1 MQLNFNQ
8 ILLQP
13 GQALLLKD
21 IDWSMFEALLE
32 ELGDE
37 RATRISYSGGM
48 LEIMTPLAI
57 HESDKELIGDLIKII
72 LEEMNLE
79 FWALGSTTFKNAQM
93 AQAVEPDQCFYI
105 AHETAVRKK
114 ERIDLTVD
122 PPPDLAIEID
132 ITARSR
138 FDNYEKLGVPE
149 VWRYD
154 GKNLEINVLQEGCY
168 VVAERSR
175 LFPHL
180 PLRAIIPDAI
190 AQSHETGRN
199 ATMRKFRAWV
209 RTQVRQNQG
218 LTGEE

>member
-1 MQLNFNQ
+1 MQLSFKQ

-13 GQALLLKD
+13 GQVLLLKD
-21 IDWSMFEALLE
+21 IDWSAFEAILT
-32 ELGDE
+32 ELSDE
-37 RATRISYSGGM
+37 RAARISYSRGM

-57 HESDKELIGDLIKII
+57 HESDKELIGDFIKII
-72 LEEMNLE
+72 LEEMDLE
-79 FWALGSTTFKNAQM
+79 FWALGSTTFKNASM

-105 AHETAVRKK
+105 AHESAVRKK

-154 GKNLEINVLQEGCY
+154 GKNLEINVLQEGDY
-168 VVAERSR
+168 VVADRSR

-180 PLRAIIPDAI
+180 PLSEAI
-190 AQSHETGRN
+190 ATAIAHSHEKGRN
-199 ATMRKFRAWV
+199 ATMRQFRAWV
-209 RTQVRQNQG
+209 RTKVRPAP
-218 LTGEE
+218 

>member
-37 RATRISYSGGM
+37 RAARVSYSGGM

-57 HESDKELIGDLIKII
+57 HESDKELIGDLIKIV

-105 AHETAVRKK
+105 AHEAAVRKK

-154 GKNLEINVLQEGCY
+154 GKNLEINVLQEGHY
-168 VVAERSR
+168 VVAESSQ

-180 PLRAIIPDAI
+180 PLSEIIPDYI
-190 AQSHETGRN
+190 AQSQETGRN
-199 ATMRKFRAWV
+199 TTMRKFRAWV
-209 RTQVRQNQG
+209 RTQT
-218 LTGEE
+218 L

>member
-21 IDWSMFEALLE
+21 INWFTFESLLE

-37 RATRISYSGGM
+37 RAARISYSGGM

-57 HESDKELIGDLIKII
+57 HESDKELIGDLVKII
-72 LEEMNLE
+72 LEEMDLE
-79 FWALGSTTFKNAQM
+79 FWALGSTTFKNAWM

-105 AHETAVRKK
+105 THETAIRKK
-114 ERIDLTVD
+114 ERIDLAVD

-168 VVAERSR
+168 IVAESSR

-180 PLRAIIPDAI
+180 PLREIIPDYI

-199 ATMRKFRAWV
+199 AAMRKFRAWV
-209 RTQVRQNQG
+209 RTQIRQS
-218 LTGEE
+218 

>member
-1 MQLNFNQ
+1 MNFNQ

-21 IDWSMFEALLE
+21 IDWSTFESLLE

-37 RATRISYSGGM
+37 RAARISYSGGM

-57 HESDKELIGDLIKII
+57 HESDKELIGDLVKII
-72 LEEMNLE
+72 LEEMDLE
-79 FWALGSTTFKNAQM
+79 FWALGSTTLKNANM

-105 AHETAVRKK
+105 AHESAIRKK

-154 GKNLEINVLQEGCY
+154 GKNLEIDVLQEGRY
-168 VVAERSR
+168 VIAESSR

-180 PLRAIIPDAI
+180 PLRAIIPATL
-190 AQSHETGRN
+190 AQSQETGRN
-199 ATMRKFRAWV
+199 AAMRQFRAWV
-209 RTQVRQNQG
+209 RTQVRPA
-218 LTGEE
+218 T

>member
-13 GQALLLKD
+13 GQTLLLKD

-37 RATRISYSGGM
+37 RAARVSYSGGM

-57 HESDKELIGDLIKII
+57 HESDKELLGDLIKII

-105 AHETAVRKK
+105 AHETVVRRK

-149 VWRYD
+149 IWRYD
-154 GKNLEINVLQEGCY
+154 GKNLEINVLQKGRY
-168 VVAERSR
+168 VIAERSQ
-175 LFPHL
+175 LLPHL
-180 PLRAIIPDAI
+180 PLREIIPGCI

-199 ATMRKFRAWV
+199 ATMRQFRTWV
-209 RTQVRQNQG
+209 KAQVRQGHNCP
-218 LTGEE
+218 